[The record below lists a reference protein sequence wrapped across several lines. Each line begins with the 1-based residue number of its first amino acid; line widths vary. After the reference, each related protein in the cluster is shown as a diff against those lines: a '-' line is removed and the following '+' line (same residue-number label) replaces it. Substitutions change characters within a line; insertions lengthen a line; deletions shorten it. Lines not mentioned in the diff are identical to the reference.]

1 VENQATDR
9 AFRIGQTKNV
19 MVHKFVCRG
28 TIEEKIDAL
37 ITEKTDLAK
46 GLIEEGSEKRL
57 TEMPDEELLKF
68 VALDIHR
75 AAAE

>member
-1 VENQATDR
+1 
-9 AFRIGQTKNV
+9 

-37 ITEKTDLAK
+37 IAEKTDLAK
-46 GLIEEGSEKRL
+46 GLIEEGAEKRL

>member
-1 VENQATDR
+1 MNKLIDR
-9 AFRIGQTKNV
+9 QSKV
-19 MVHKFVCRG
+19 Q
-28 TIEEKIDAL
+28 EKIDAL
-37 ITEKTDLAK
+37 INEKTDLAR
-46 GLIEEGSEKRL
+46 GLIEAGVEKRL